1 MNFDIFNDDAFSLS
15 QLTLAM
21 QDLQHTPTV
30 LGDMG
35 LFSEEGISTTSV
47 MIEKVGQSFTL
58 VPAAERGAPGKPVGN
73 DKRTLRSFSTVHLPQ
88 RGAVNADEV
97 LGVRAFGT
105 ESQLETVQNVVNG
118 KLQKLRRNIDLTFE
132 WQRMGAIKGVVL
144 DADGTTELLNL
155 FNEFGVAQVTLDFA
169 LDADATKVKQK
180 CLDLER
186 MIEDELDGITFS
198 GVEVLCSKEFY
209 DALVQHPAVK
219 EAYERWQDGA
229 HMREN
234 QRKKVFEF
242 CGIGFR
248 EYRGKVGATR
258 FIGAGEAYAVPVGVP
273 DLFIARFAPADYL
286 DTVNTIGLP
295 YYAKQ
300 WVEQPGKRVE
310 LEAQSNPLF
319 MCTRPRAVIK
329 LGLNAAALA

>member
-1 MNFDIFNDDAFSLS
+1 MNFDIFNNDAFGLT
-15 QLTLAM
+15 QMTLAM
-21 QDLQHTPTV
+21 QDLQHTPTL

-47 MIEKVGQSFTL
+47 YIERVGQAFSL
-58 VPAAERGAPGKPVGN
+58 VPAGERGSSGKPVGN
-73 DKRTLRSFSTVHLPQ
+73 DKRNLRNFSCVHLPQ

-105 ESQLETVQNVVNG
+105 DNQLETVQNVVNR

-132 WQRMGAIKGVVL
+132 WQRMGAVKGIVL

-155 FNEFGVAQVTLDFA
+155 YTEFGVVQQTLAFA
-169 LDADATKVKQK
+169 LDVDATKVKQK

-186 MIEDELDGITFS
+186 MIEDELDGIQSS
-198 GVEVLCSKEFY
+198 GTEVLCSKEFF
-209 DALVQHPAVK
+209 DALVQHPAIEKTYLYQTGGGQVL
-219 EAYERWQDGA
+219 RDT
-229 HMREN
+229 
-234 QRKKVFEF
+234 QRKIGFEF
-242 CGIGFR
+242 GNITFR
-248 EYRGKVGATR
+248 EYRGKVGGTR
-258 FIGAGEAYAVPVGVP
+258 FIAAGEAYAIPAGVP

-286 DTVNTIGLP
+286 ETVNTVGLP

-319 MCTRPRAVIK
+319 MNTRPRTVVK
-329 LGLNAAALA
+329 LTKV